1 MKSTCKNITAYVNKQ
16 LDRTG
21 TNNISI
27 GLPKLNK
34 NTLTALRRNF
44 KEVRVE
50 GFMGYVHF
58 ER

>member
-1 MKSTCKNITAYVNKQ
+1 MKASCKNITAYVNKQ
-16 LDRTG
+16 MDKTG
-21 TNNISI
+21 INNIAI

-34 NTLTALRRNF
+34 NTITALRQNF
-44 KEVRVE
+44 KTVRIE